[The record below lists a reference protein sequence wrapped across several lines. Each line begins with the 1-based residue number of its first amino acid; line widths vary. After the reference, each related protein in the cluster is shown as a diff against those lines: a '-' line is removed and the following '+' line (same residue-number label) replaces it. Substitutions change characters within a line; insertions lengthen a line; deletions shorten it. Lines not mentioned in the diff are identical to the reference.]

1 MRQRSL
7 GIFIFDAGVA
17 RQHPERQ
24 RSALDQ
30 MN

>member
-7 GIFIFDAGVA
+7 GIFIFDAGIA

-24 RSALDQ
+24 SSALDQ
-30 MN
+30 MT